1 MRARFIVLAGL
12 VVGCNSSGTPG
23 STGTPGEHGSGAAVD
38 RQKEEQA
45 IRELETSWRKSLS
58 AGDTAAIATYY
69 AEDAI
74 YSPQGSPAYRGR
86 DSVSG
91 RWTREFLIPGFRLE
105 RTPVRIDIAESG
117 DLANEVGTY
126 AVHFQDHNRVRTG
139 GGSYMT
145 AWRKTNGAWK
155 IASYMWNRDE
165 PESSAMGSRK

>member
-1 MRARFIVLAGL
+1 MRPRFIVMAAL
-12 VVGCNSSGTPG
+12 VFGCSASGTPG
-23 STGTPGEHGSGAAVD
+23 SGGNPGEHVSGAGVD

-45 IRELETSWRKSLS
+45 IRGLETSWRKSLS
-58 AGDTAAIATYY
+58 AGDTASIASFY

-74 YSPQGSPAYRGR
+74 YSPQGFPAYRGR

-91 RWTREFLIPGFRLE
+91 RWAREFLIPGFRLE
-105 RTPVRIDIAESG
+105 RTPLRIDIAESG

-126 AVHFQDHNRVRTG
+126 AVHFQDHNLVRTG

-145 AWRKTNGAWK
+145 AWRKTNGSWR
-155 IASYMWNRDE
+155 IASYMWNRNE